1 MKLCIHFFCE
11 KIELFYSALS
21 EKCLFKILAIRILSL
36 SLSISLRFHNL
47 KKKKIVFVI
56 RFTSSSL
63 TNSVRNKF
71 DRSLGYILCFK
82 YFFFLS
88 LYLKRKFSFLTSLT
102 RHV

>member
-36 SLSISLRFHNL
+36 SSYAFTIF
-47 KKKKIVFVI
+47 KKKKLYLSFVS
-56 RFTSSSL
+56 RRRLSQ
-63 TNSVRNKF
+63 
-71 DRSLGYILCFK
+71 ILFEINLIGVSAIF
-82 YFFFLS
+82 YVSNIFFFLS

>member
-36 SLSISLRFHNL
+36 SSYAFTIF